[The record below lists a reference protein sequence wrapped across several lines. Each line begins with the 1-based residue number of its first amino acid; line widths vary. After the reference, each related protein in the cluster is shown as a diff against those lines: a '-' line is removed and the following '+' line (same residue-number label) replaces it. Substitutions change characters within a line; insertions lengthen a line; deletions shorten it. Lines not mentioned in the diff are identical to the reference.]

1 VEELS
6 FWSANMKI
14 LIVEDHGL
22 VREGLVLQVRAL
34 DPTFAVYSSGD
45 LDDAHKKIA
54 EHSPEI
60 IFLDVGFR
68 GDSTAG
74 LRFLDDL
81 KEAECESRI
90 IMLSG
95 SDDPHTVG
103 AAIGSG
109 AVGFITKN
117 SDDLSSMR
125 RAMQMV
131 IQGGVFIS
139 EEIRRGRSPPPPPPP
154 GEDAPVYLR
163 TVGPEDI
170 NVTTPRHYEALWHLY
185 NGVKG
190 YKRIASAMKISEGVA
205 EEYAREGFTKMG
217 VRGKDQFFLKLM
229 HNGWKLSAPPGARS

>member
-1 VEELS
+1 
-6 FWSANMKI
+6 MKI
-14 LIVEDHGL
+14 LIAEDQGL
-22 VREGLVLQVRAL
+22 YREGLVLQVRAL
-34 DPTFAVYSSGD
+34 DPSFEVYSSGD
-45 LDDAHKKIA
+45 LDDAHKKII

-60 IFLDVGFR
+60 VFLDVSFR
-68 GDSTAG
+68 GYHAAG

-103 AAIGSG
+103 TAIGSG

-131 IQGGVFIS
+131 VQGGVFIS
-139 EEIRRGRSPPPPPPP
+139 EEIRKGRTPPPPP
-154 GEDAPVYLR
+154 GQLDGPVYLR

-190 YKRIASAMKISEGVA
+190 YKRIANAMKISEGVA

-217 VRGKDQFFLKLM
+217 VRGKDQFFIKLM
-229 HNGWKLSAPPGARS
+229 HNGWKLSAPPGVSS